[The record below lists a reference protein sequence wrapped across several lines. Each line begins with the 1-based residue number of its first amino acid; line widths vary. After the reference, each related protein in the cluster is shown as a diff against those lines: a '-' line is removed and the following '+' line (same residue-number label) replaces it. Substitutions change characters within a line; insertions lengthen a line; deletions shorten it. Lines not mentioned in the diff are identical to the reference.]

1 MLIGAP
7 AYASMRF
14 RKGDIVTEIDGQV
27 LMCKYG
33 SRCPPPALPP
43 PLVVSRERKT
53 VVGTARTGSD
63 REELLEI
70 TRRV

>member
-1 MLIGAP
+1 M
-7 AYASMRF
+7 
-14 RKGDIVTEIDGQV
+14 TEIDGQV

>member
-1 MLIGAP
+1 M
-7 AYASMRF
+7 
-14 RKGDIVTEIDGQV
+14 TEIDGQV

-53 VVGTARTGSD
+53 VVGTAGSD